1 MSLGSEH
8 VMYIVHLIM
17 KGELKGVT
25 IKGKA
30 EKVKE
35 DLTKDKAIEVPILTA
50 GRDDYKPSFFF
61 FFW

>member
-1 MSLGSEH
+1 
-8 VMYIVHLIM
+8 M

-25 IKGKA
+25 KGKA
-30 EKVKE
+30 EKMKE

-61 FFW
+61 